1 MKEKKPLL
9 TSQDFGKDE
18 DSVVSLIKKLN
29 NVDRDLSSFKTTVEK
44 LQGLCNKITER
55 AHFDAENVDKKMV
68 RILS

>member
-1 MKEKKPLL
+1 MKEKKPIL

-29 NVDRDLSSFKTTVEK
+29 NVERDLGSFKSTVEK

-55 AHFDAENVDKKMV
+55 AHFDADNVKEKMV
-68 RILS
+68 GI